1 MMSLMYVLYSLAS
14 RVFSNTVTKS
24 CRAVLSVLP
33 LLDALLKART
43 LASDVTH
50 TDYDMYGGIW

>member
-1 MMSLMYVLYSLAS
+1 MYVLYSLAS
-14 RVFSNTVTKS
+14 RVFSNAVTKS

-50 TDYDMYGGIW
+50 TEYDMYGGIW